1 MDGSLVSV
9 RKKKYQK
16 RNHHRHKGQ
25 DNSFGHPEGSP
36 RTSRPSPDTGY
47 TAQSWAPEPNLHRQ
61 TKYTKRKDSKQ
72 EAKGW

>member
-9 RKKKYQK
+9 RKKIYQK

-25 DNSFGHPEGSP
+25 DNSP

-47 TAQSWAPEPNLHRQ
+47 TAQSWAPEPNLHRE